1 MLHSIEQV
9 KTINLFDLRQTHLV
23 GLMSFTRDQFAA
35 SFSTEKPAPTKLQAQ
50 IAAFNKAYAD
60 LDTAYRADT
69 YSLDTDELKA
79 ADKECDDIF
88 RGIAKMVD
96 AQLDFN
102 FNPELKMAAKRV
114 KQAIDKFGIDVSEDY
129 LGENNKLQQLL
140 QEIAQST
147 QLTADAKAL
156 GLEAALAQLKEK
168 ATLVRDLLTSRGL
181 AKAPKGR
188 MKQARQAVEDEY
200 RQLIQLLNAYA
211 LVDDDA
217 HRFDSLLNLLNQNID
232 YLKTTVLARGGKAA
246 QEEPNNGGNANSGG
260 NNNPGGNN
268 NSGGNNNPGVTPGY
282 QDSNDDDVPT
292 GPEL

>member
-79 ADKECDDIF
+79 ADKECDSIF
-88 RGIAKMVD
+88 MSIKKMVQ
-96 AQLDFN
+96 AQQGFD
-102 FNPELKMAAKRV
+102 FNPELKAAANRLM
-114 KQAIDKFGIDVSEDY
+114 QAIDKFGIDVSEDY

-211 LVDDDA
+211 LVDDDE
-217 HRFDSLLNLLNQNID
+217 HRFDSLFNLLNQNID
-232 YLKTTVLARGGKAA
+232 YLKNTVLARGGKA
-246 QEEPNNGGNANSGG
+246 EKENNDKPSNGGGNGTGGNGGNQ
-260 NNNPGGNN
+260 NP
-268 NSGGNNNPGVTPGY
+268 
-282 QDSNDDDVPT
+282 SNDDDDEPA
-292 GPEL
+292 GPSI

>member
-1 MLHSIEQV
+1 MNNVLQMHEL
-9 KTINLFDLRQTHLV
+9 NLSYLKQTHLV

-129 LGENNKLQQLL
+129 LAENNKLQQLI
-140 QEIAQST
+140 QEITEST
-147 QLTADAKAL
+147 QLTADSKAL
-156 GLEAALAQLKEK
+156 GLETAFAQLKEK

-211 LVDDDA
+211 LVDDDE

-268 NSGGNNNPGVTPGY
+268 TPGVTPGY

>member
-1 MLHSIEQV
+1 MVQDILQV
-9 KTINLFDLRQTHLV
+9 QQLQISQMKQTHLV

-211 LVDDDA
+211 LVDDDE
-217 HRFDSLLNLLNQNID
+217 HRFDSLFNLLNQNID
-232 YLKTTVLARGGKAA
+232 YLKNTVLARGGKA
-246 QEEPNNGGNANSGG
+246 EKENNDKPNNGGNGT
-260 NNNPGGNN
+260 GGNN

-282 QDSNDDDVPT
+282 QDSNDGDVPT

>member
-79 ADKECDDIF
+79 ADKECDSIF
-88 RGIAKMVD
+88 MSIKKMVQ
-96 AQLDFN
+96 AQQGFD
-102 FNPELKMAAKRV
+102 FNPELKAAANRLM
-114 KQAIDKFGIDVSEDY
+114 QAIDKFGIDVSEDY

-156 GLEAALAQLKEK
+156 GLEAAFAQLKEK

-211 LVDDDA
+211 LVDDDE
-217 HRFDSLLNLLNQNID
+217 HRFDSLFNLLNQNID
-232 YLKTTVLARGGKAA
+232 YLKNTVLARGGKA
-246 QEEPNNGGNANSGG
+246 EKENNDKPNNGGNGT
-260 NNNPGGNN
+260 GGNN

>member
-23 GLMSFTRDQFAA
+23 GLMTFTRDQFAA

-129 LGENNKLQQLL
+129 LAENNKLQQLI
-140 QEIAQST
+140 QEITEST
-147 QLTADAKAL
+147 QLTADSKAL
-156 GLEAALAQLKEK
+156 GLETAFAQLKEK

-211 LVDDDA
+211 LVDDDE
-217 HRFDSLLNLLNQNID
+217 HRFDSLFNLLNQNID
-232 YLKTTVLARGGKAA
+232 YLKNTVLARGGKAT
-246 QEEPNNGGNANSGG
+246 QEEPNNGGNA
-260 NNNPGGNN
+260 

>member
-102 FNPELKMAAKRV
+102 FNPELKAAAKRV

-129 LGENNKLQQLL
+129 LAENNKLQQLIL
-140 QEIAQST
+140 EITEST

-156 GLEAALAQLKEK
+156 GLEAAFAQLKEK

-211 LVDDDA
+211 LVDDDE
-217 HRFDSLLNLLNQNID
+217 HRFDSLFNLLNQNID
-232 YLKTTVLARGGKAA
+232 YLKNTVLARGGKA
-246 QEEPNNGGNANSGG
+246 EKENNDKPNNGGNANSGG

-268 NSGGNNNPGVTPGY
+268 TPGVTPGY

>member
-79 ADKECDDIF
+79 ADKECDSIF
-88 RGIAKMVD
+88 MSIKKMVQ
-96 AQLDFN
+96 AQQGFD
-102 FNPELKMAAKRV
+102 FNPELKAAANRLM
-114 KQAIDKFGIDVSEDY
+114 QAIDKFGIDVSEDY

-156 GLEAALAQLKEK
+156 GLEAAFAQLKEK

-211 LVDDDA
+211 LVDDDE

-232 YLKTTVLARGGKAA
+232 YLKNTVLARGGKA
-246 QEEPNNGGNANSGG
+246 EKENNDKPNNGGNGT
-260 NNNPGGNN
+260 GGNN

>member
-79 ADKECDDIF
+79 ADKECDSIF
-88 RGIAKMVD
+88 MSIKKMVQ
-96 AQLDFN
+96 AQQGFD
-102 FNPELKMAAKRV
+102 FNPELKAAANRLM
-114 KQAIDKFGIDVSEDY
+114 QAIDKFGIDVSEDY

-211 LVDDDA
+211 LVDDDE
-217 HRFDSLLNLLNQNID
+217 HRFDSLFNLLNQNID
-232 YLKTTVLARGGKAA
+232 YLKNTVLARSYKA
-246 QEEPNNGGNANSGG
+246 EKEK
-260 NNNPGGNN
+260 
-268 NSGGNNNPGVTPGY
+268 
-282 QDSNDDDVPT
+282 
-292 GPEL
+292 

>member
-79 ADKECDDIF
+79 ADKECDSIF
-88 RGIAKMVD
+88 MSIKKMVQ
-96 AQLDFN
+96 AQQGFD
-102 FNPELKMAAKRV
+102 FNPELKAAANRLM
-114 KQAIDKFGIDVSEDY
+114 QAIDKFGIDVSEDY

-211 LVDDDA
+211 LVDDDE
-217 HRFDSLLNLLNQNID
+217 HRFDSLFNLLNQNID
-232 YLKTTVLARGGKAA
+232 YLKNTVLARGGKA
-246 QEEPNNGGNANSGG
+246 EKENNDKPNNGGNGT
-260 NNNPGGNN
+260 GGNN

>member
-1 MLHSIEQV
+1 MNNVLQMHEL
-9 KTINLFDLRQTHLV
+9 NLSYLKQAHLV
-23 GLMSFTRDQFAA
+23 GLMTFTRDQFAA
-35 SFSTEKPAPTKLQAQ
+35 SFSTQKPAPTKLQAQ

-102 FNPELKMAAKRV
+102 FNPELKAAAKRV

-129 LGENNKLQQLL
+129 LAENNKLQQLI
-140 QEIAQST
+140 QEITEST
-147 QLTADAKAL
+147 QLTADSKAL
-156 GLEAALAQLKEK
+156 GLETAFAQLKEK

-211 LVDDDA
+211 LVDDDE
-217 HRFDSLLNLLNQNID
+217 HRFDSLFNLLNQNID
-232 YLKTTVLARGGKAA
+232 YLKNTVLARGGKAA
-246 QEEPNNGGNANSGG
+246 QEEPSNGGNANSGG
-260 NNNPGGNN
+260 NNNSGSNN

>member
-23 GLMSFTRDQFAA
+23 GLMTFTRDQFAA

-50 IAAFNKAYAD
+50 IAAFNKAYTD

-88 RGIAKMVD
+88 RSIAKMVD

-129 LGENNKLQQLL
+129 LAENNKLQQLI
-140 QEIAQST
+140 QEITEST
-147 QLTADAKAL
+147 QLTADSKAL
-156 GLEAALAQLKEK
+156 GLETAFAQLKEK

-211 LVDDDA
+211 LVDDDE
-217 HRFDSLLNLLNQNID
+217 HRFDSLFNLLNQNID
-232 YLKTTVLARGGKAA
+232 YLKNTVLARGGKA
-246 QEEPNNGGNANSGG
+246 EKENNDKPNNGGNA
-260 NNNPGGNN
+260 

>member
-1 MLHSIEQV
+1 MVQDILQV
-9 KTINLFDLRQTHLV
+9 QQLQISQMKQTHLV

-88 RGIAKMVD
+88 RSIAKMVD

-114 KQAIDKFGIDVSEDY
+114 KQAIDKFGIDVTEDY
-129 LGENNKLQQLL
+129 LAENNKLQQLI
-140 QEIAQST
+140 QEITEST
-147 QLTADAKAL
+147 QLTADSKAL
-156 GLEAALAQLKEK
+156 GLETAFAQLKEK

-211 LVDDDA
+211 LVDDDE
-217 HRFDSLLNLLNQNID
+217 HRFDSLFNLLNQNID
-232 YLKTTVLARGGKAA
+232 YLKNTVLARGGKS
-246 QEEPNNGGNANSGG
+246 EKENNDKPNNGGNGT
-260 NNNPGGNN
+260 GGNN

>member
-1 MLHSIEQV
+1 MSIKKMV
-9 KTINLFDLRQTHLV
+9 
-23 GLMSFTRDQFAA
+23 
-35 SFSTEKPAPTKLQAQ
+35 QAQ
-50 IAAFNKAYAD
+50 QGFD
-60 LDTAYRADT
+60 
-69 YSLDTDELKA
+69 
-79 ADKECDDIF
+79 
-88 RGIAKMVD
+88 
-96 AQLDFN
+96 
-102 FNPELKMAAKRV
+102 FNPELKAAANRLM
-114 KQAIDKFGIDVSEDY
+114 QAIDKFGIDVSEDY

-156 GLEAALAQLKEK
+156 CLEAALAQLKEK

-211 LVDDDA
+211 LVDDDE
-217 HRFDSLLNLLNQNID
+217 HRFDSLFNLLNQNID
-232 YLKTTVLARGGKAA
+232 YLKNTVLARGGKA
-246 QEEPNNGGNANSGG
+246 EKENNDKPNNGGNGT
-260 NNNPGGNN
+260 GGNN

>member
-1 MLHSIEQV
+1 MNNVLQMHEL
-9 KTINLFDLRQTHLV
+9 NLSYLKQTHLV

-102 FNPELKMAAKRV
+102 FNPELKAAAKRV

-129 LGENNKLQQLL
+129 LAENNKLQQLI
-140 QEIAQST
+140 QEITEST
-147 QLTADAKAL
+147 QLTADSKAL
-156 GLEAALAQLKEK
+156 GLETAFAQLKEK

-211 LVDDDA
+211 LVDDDE
-217 HRFDSLLNLLNQNID
+217 HRFDSLFNLLNQNID
-232 YLKTTVLARGGKAA
+232 YLKNTVLARGGKA
-246 QEEPNNGGNANSGG
+246 EKENNDKPNNGGNANSGG

-268 NSGGNNNPGVTPGY
+268 TPGVTPGY

>member
-79 ADKECDDIF
+79 ADKECDSIF
-88 RGIAKMVD
+88 MSIKKMVQ
-96 AQLDFN
+96 AQQGFDFN
-102 FNPELKMAAKRV
+102 SELKAAANRLM
-114 KQAIDKFGIDVSEDY
+114 QAIDKFGIDVSEDY

-211 LVDDDA
+211 LVDDDE
-217 HRFDSLLNLLNQNID
+217 HRFDSLFNLLNQNID
-232 YLKTTVLARGGKAA
+232 YLKNTVLARGGKA
-246 QEEPNNGGNANSGG
+246 EKENNDKPNNGGNGT
-260 NNNPGGNN
+260 GGNN

>member
-1 MLHSIEQV
+1 
-9 KTINLFDLRQTHLV
+9 
-23 GLMSFTRDQFAA
+23 MSFTRDQFAA

-88 RGIAKMVD
+88 RSIAKMVD

-114 KQAIDKFGIDVSEDY
+114 KQAIDKFGIDVTEDY
-129 LGENNKLQQLL
+129 LAENNKLQQLI
-140 QEIAQST
+140 QEITEST
-147 QLTADAKAL
+147 QLTADSKAL
-156 GLEAALAQLKEK
+156 GLETAFAQLKEK

-200 RQLIQLLNAYA
+200 RKLIQLLNAYA
-211 LVDDDA
+211 LVDDDE
-217 HRFDSLLNLLNQNID
+217 HRFDSLFNLLNQNID
-232 YLKTTVLARGGKAA
+232 YLKNTVLARGGKA
-246 QEEPNNGGNANSGG
+246 EKENNDKPNNGGGNGTGG
-260 NNNPGGNN
+260 NGGNQ
-268 NSGGNNNPGVTPGY
+268 NP
-282 QDSNDDDVPT
+282 SNDDDDEPA
-292 GPEL
+292 GPSI

>member
-102 FNPELKMAAKRV
+102 FNPELKAAAKRV

-129 LGENNKLQQLL
+129 LAENNKLQQLI
-140 QEIAQST
+140 QEITEST
-147 QLTADAKAL
+147 QLTADSKAL
-156 GLEAALAQLKEK
+156 GLETAFAQLKEK

-211 LVDDDA
+211 LVDDDE
-217 HRFDSLLNLLNQNID
+217 HRFDSLFNLLNQNID
-232 YLKTTVLARGGKAA
+232 YLKTTVLARGGKA
-246 QEEPNNGGNANSGG
+246 EKENNDKPNNGGNGTGG

-268 NSGGNNNPGVTPGY
+268 TPGVTPGY

>member
-102 FNPELKMAAKRV
+102 FNPELKAAAKRV

-129 LGENNKLQQLL
+129 LAENNKLQQLIL
-140 QEIAQST
+140 EITEST
-147 QLTADAKAL
+147 QLTADSKAL
-156 GLEAALAQLKEK
+156 GLETAFAQLKEK

-211 LVDDDA
+211 LVDDDE
-217 HRFDSLLNLLNQNID
+217 HRFDSLFNLLNQNID
-232 YLKTTVLARGGKAA
+232 YLKNTVLARGGKA
-246 QEEPNNGGNANSGG
+246 EKENNDKPNNGGNANSGG

-268 NSGGNNNPGVTPGY
+268 TPGVTPGY

>member
-79 ADKECDDIF
+79 ADKECDSIF
-88 RGIAKMVD
+88 MSIKKMVQ
-96 AQLDFN
+96 AQQGFD
-102 FNPELKMAAKRV
+102 FNPELKAAANRLM
-114 KQAIDKFGIDVSEDY
+114 QAIDKFGIDVSEDY

-211 LVDDDA
+211 LVDEDK
-217 HRFDSLLNLLNQNID
+217 HRFDSLFNLLNQNID
-232 YLKTTVLARGGKAA
+232 YLKNTVLARGGKA
-246 QEEPNNGGNANSGG
+246 EKENNDKPNNGGNGT
-260 NNNPGGNN
+260 GGNN

>member
-79 ADKECDDIF
+79 ADKECDSIF
-88 RGIAKMVD
+88 MSIKKMVQ
-96 AQLDFN
+96 AQQGFD
-102 FNPELKMAAKRV
+102 FNPELKAAANRLM
-114 KQAIDKFGIDVSEDY
+114 QAIDKFGIDVSEDY

-211 LVDDDA
+211 LVDDDE
-217 HRFDSLLNLLNQNID
+217 HRFDSLFNLLNQNID
-232 YLKTTVLARGGKAA
+232 YLKNTVLARGGKA
-246 QEEPNNGGNANSGG
+246 EKENNDKPNNGGGNGTGG
-260 NNNPGGNN
+260 NGGNQ
-268 NSGGNNNPGVTPGY
+268 NP
-282 QDSNDDDVPT
+282 SNDDDDEPA
-292 GPEL
+292 GPSI

>member
-23 GLMSFTRDQFAA
+23 GLMTFTRDQFAA

-88 RGIAKMVD
+88 RSIAKMVD

-114 KQAIDKFGIDVSEDY
+114 KQAIDKFGIDVTEDY
-129 LGENNKLQQLL
+129 LAENNKLQQLI
-140 QEIAQST
+140 QEITEST
-147 QLTADAKAL
+147 QLTADSKAL
-156 GLEAALAQLKEK
+156 GLETAFAQLKEK

-211 LVDDDA
+211 LVDDDE
-217 HRFDSLLNLLNQNID
+217 HRFDSLFNLLNQNID
-232 YLKTTVLARGGKAA
+232 YLKNTVLARGGKA
-246 QEEPNNGGNANSGG
+246 EKENNDKPNNGGNGTGG
-260 NNNPGGNN
+260 NGT
-268 NSGGNNNPGVTPGY
+268 GGNNNPGVTPGY

>member
-1 MLHSIEQV
+1 MLQNILQV
-9 KTINLFDLRQTHLV
+9 QPVQISQMKQTHLV
-23 GLMSFTRDQFAA
+23 GLMTFTRDQFAA
-35 SFSTEKPAPTKLQAQ
+35 SFSTEKPAPAKLMAQ
-50 IAAFNKAYAD
+50 IEAFNKAYAD

-129 LGENNKLQQLL
+129 LAENNKLQQLI
-140 QEIAQST
+140 QEITEST
-147 QLTADAKAL
+147 QLTADSKAL
-156 GLEAALAQLKEK
+156 GLETAFAQLKEK

-211 LVDDDA
+211 LVDDDE
-217 HRFDSLLNLLNQNID
+217 HRFDSLFNLLNQNID
-232 YLKTTVLARGGKAA
+232 YLKNTVLARGGKA
-246 QEEPNNGGNANSGG
+246 EKENNDKPNNGGGNGTGG
-260 NNNPGGNN
+260 NGGNQ
-268 NSGGNNNPGVTPGY
+268 NP
-282 QDSNDDDVPT
+282 SNDDDDEPA
-292 GPEL
+292 GPSI

>member
-1 MLHSIEQV
+1 MVNEIMQTHEISLTYL
-9 KTINLFDLRQTHLV
+9 KQTHLV
-23 GLMSFTRDQFAA
+23 GLMTFTRDQFAA

-88 RGIAKMVD
+88 RSIVKMVE

-129 LGENNKLQQLL
+129 LAENNKLQQLI
-140 QEIAQST
+140 QEITEST
-147 QLTADAKAL
+147 QLTADSKAL
-156 GLEAALAQLKEK
+156 GLETAFAQLKEK

-211 LVDDDA
+211 LVDDDE
-217 HRFDSLLNLLNQNID
+217 HRFDSLFNLLNQNID
-232 YLKTTVLARGGKAA
+232 YLKNTVLARGGKA
-246 QEEPNNGGNANSGG
+246 EKENNDKPNNGGGNGTGG
-260 NNNPGGNN
+260 NGGNQ
-268 NSGGNNNPGVTPGY
+268 NP
-282 QDSNDDDVPT
+282 SNDDDDEPA
-292 GPEL
+292 GPSI

>member
-1 MLHSIEQV
+1 
-9 KTINLFDLRQTHLV
+9 
-23 GLMSFTRDQFAA
+23 
-35 SFSTEKPAPTKLQAQ
+35 
-50 IAAFNKAYAD
+50 
-60 LDTAYRADT
+60 
-69 YSLDTDELKA
+69 
-79 ADKECDDIF
+79 
-88 RGIAKMVD
+88 
-96 AQLDFN
+96 
-102 FNPELKMAAKRV
+102 
-114 KQAIDKFGIDVSEDY
+114 
-129 LGENNKLQQLL
+129 
-140 QEIAQST
+140 
-147 QLTADAKAL
+147 
-156 GLEAALAQLKEK
+156 
-168 ATLVRDLLTSRGL
+168 
-181 AKAPKGR
+181 

-211 LVDDDA
+211 LVDDDE

>member
-1 MLHSIEQV
+1 MNNVLQMHEL
-9 KTINLFDLRQTHLV
+9 NLSYLKQTHLV

-79 ADKECDDIF
+79 ADKECDSIF
-88 RGIAKMVD
+88 MSIKKMVQ
-96 AQLDFN
+96 AQQGFD
-102 FNPELKMAAKRV
+102 FNPELKAAANRLM
-114 KQAIDKFGIDVSEDY
+114 QAIDKFGIDVSEDY

-211 LVDDDA
+211 LVDDDE